1 MSKHDITFS
10 ICTEGDERVAE
21 AVFRPER
28 TLGMRGLGSGV
39 VDARLFVIQTET
51 TGRNENLGPCVFS
64 IFVPQRL

>member
-1 MSKHDITFS
+1 M
-10 ICTEGDERVAE
+10 AE

-28 TLGMRGLGSGV
+28 TVGMHDLGSGV
-39 VDARLFVIQTET
+39 MDARLFVLQRET